1 MRAFALLMID
11 TDEIQQRTLVLH
23 PRPSTM
29 PQYVAD
35 YAVEEAR
42 GLAAALQAHVV
53 DALVVP
59 LREIRASEF
68 FGKGKVEEIRV
79 QVKADKIDFVI
90 VNSAISPIQQRN
102 LEKVWNCKVIDRTG
116 LILEIFGLRAATKEG
131 RLQVE
136 LARQAYERSR
146 LVRTWTHLERQ
157 RGGAGAMSG
166 PGETQ
171 IESDRRQVMER
182 MLKLE
187 KELESVRRT
196 RGLQRQK
203 RQRAPEKVV
212 ALVGYTNAGK
222 SSVFNILTEGG
233 VLAKDM
239 LFATLDTTHRIMPL
253 PSGKPAVLSDTVGFI
268 SDLPTDLIKAFR
280 ATLEEVKEADL
291 LVHVRDIADP
301 LSEARAK
308 DVMDVLAQIE
318 AGPEHGQALIEMW
331 NKSDLLSEDDQI
343 QLKERAAA
351 SQQFDAQTSAYLAS
365 CLSGDGVQQVLKGIE
380 TALSKGDE
388 VLNVKIGPSDY
399 SVRAWLHSNGD
410 VRSED
415 NKKNGDCVMEVA
427 LSEAD
432 AGKFRARN
440 ARLIIGYV
448 PPVKTDW

>member
-1 MRAFALLMID
+1 MILLDDTPQRA
-11 TDEIQQRTLVLH
+11 LVLH

-35 YAVEEAR
+35 YGVEEAR
-42 GLAAALQAHVV
+42 GLTEALQAIVV
-53 DALVVP
+53 DAVIVP

-68 FGKGKVEEIRV
+68 FGKGKVAEI
-79 QVKADKIDFVI
+79 KAIVAGDKIDFVV
-90 VNSAISPIQQRN
+90 VNGSISPIQQRN
-102 LEKVWNCKVIDRTG
+102 LEKAWNCKVVDRTG

-131 RLQVE
+131 ILQVE
-136 LARQAYERSR
+136 LARQGYERSR

-171 IESDRRQVMER
+171 IESDRRQVMDKII
-182 MLKLE
+182 KLE
-187 KELESVRRT
+187 KELEAVRRT

-268 SDLPTDLIKAFR
+268 ADLPTDLIKAFR

-308 DVMDVLAQIE
+308 DVTDVLALIE
-318 AGPEHGQALIEMW
+318 AGPQHGQPMIEMW
-331 NKSDLLSEDDQI
+331 NKADLLPEETQI
-343 QLKERAAA
+343 KLKERALA
-351 SQQFDAQTSAYLAS
+351 SQQFQVQTSAYLAS
-365 CLSGDGVQQVLKGIE
+365 CLTGEGVQDLLQGVE
-380 TALSKGDE
+380 DALSTGDE
-388 VLNVKIGPSDY
+388 IIEVHIGPKDY
-399 SVRAWLHSNGD
+399 SVRAWLHANGDVQSEDTKSNGD
-410 VRSED
+410 CIMKV
-415 NKKNGDCVMEVA
+415 G

-440 ARLIIGYV
+440 SKLIVGYV
-448 PPVKTDW
+448 PPKPEW